1 VGDMAT
7 ISKELINGRMG
18 VGASTSSINISTGVS
33 MALFDNRFKKDDKVK
48 KGEAIQSLSPADK
61 EKVEAA
67 HKNSET
73 TKDNK

>member
-1 VGDMAT
+1 
-7 ISKELINGRMG
+7 
-18 VGASTSSINISTGVS
+18 

-48 KGEAIQSLSPADK
+48 KGESVQSLSPTDQV
-61 EKVEAA
+61 KVDAA